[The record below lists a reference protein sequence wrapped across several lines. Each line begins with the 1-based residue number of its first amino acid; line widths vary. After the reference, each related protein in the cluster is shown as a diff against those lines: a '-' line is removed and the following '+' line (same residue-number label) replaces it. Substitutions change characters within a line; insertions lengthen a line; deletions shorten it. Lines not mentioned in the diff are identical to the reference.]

1 MKPAP
6 LTYTRASSLDHAVE
20 ILASAPAEARVIAGG
35 QSLGP
40 LLNLRLASPAHLI
53 DISRIEEL
61 CRTSVEG
68 ADLAIGPCV
77 THAQIEDGEVP
88 DVTRGLMRR
97 VAHGIAYRAVRN
109 RGTIGGSLAHADP
122 AADWVATLWAL
133 GASLKLRGHGGE
145 RTLKVDHFVTGPLST
160 AIDPGE
166 IIASI
171 RVPRLSPAARW
182 GHAKFARKPGDF
194 AESMAIVVID
204 RDRQFF
210 NAILARRADPP
221 ILLRQTAKALATKTS
236 DGAMTAVIDADL
248 DALKISP
255 EDMGLHRAIIRRA
268 LHGAAQ

>member
-20 ILASAPAEARVIAGG
+20 ILASASGDARVIAGG

-40 LLNLRLASPAHLI
+40 LLNLRLASPTQLI
-53 DISRIEEL
+53 DISHIEEL
-61 CRTSVEG
+61 RGNSVEG
-68 ADLAIGPCV
+68 SDLAIGPCV
-77 THAQIEDGEVP
+77 THAQIEDGEVR
-88 DVTRGLMRR
+88 DVTHGLMRH

-122 AADWVATLWAL
+122 AADCVATLWTL
-133 GASLKLRGHGGE
+133 GASLKLRGRGGE
-145 RTLKVDHFVTGPLST
+145 RTLKVDDFVKGPLST
-160 AIDPGE
+160 GIEPGE
-166 IIASI
+166 IVSSI
-171 RVPRLSPAARW
+171 RVPKLSPAARW

-236 DGAMTAVIDADL
+236 DGAMTAAIDADL
-248 DALKISP
+248 GALEISP
-255 EDMGLHRAIIRRA
+255 EDVGLHRAIIRRA
-268 LHGAAQ
+268 LRGAAQ